1 MITDDSIPCVRTVK
15 TLSKIEM
22 IKCWVKNNQPFIVAG
37 SEGCGKEMVIQQ
49 AFNSIQNDVRLKQAI
64 IHCNSQINA
73 KQIIDKLHEFCVK
86 GTFAGGRIL
95 KPKECNRLVLF
106 LKDINLPMPDKYQT
120 TQAIS
125 LLQQILTHQGFYD
138 ENLEYIHLDE
148 KIQIVATM
156 NPIITAGKNKIST
169 RFTANTRIANFSSLD
184 QKEMTQ
190 IYSMLTIAY

>member
-1 MITDDSIPCVRTVK
+1 M
-15 TLSKIEM
+15 
-22 IKCWVKNNQPFIVAG
+22 
-37 SEGCGKEMVIQQ
+37 
-49 AFNSIQNDVRLKQAI
+49 
-64 IHCNSQINA
+64 
-73 KQIIDKLHEFCVK
+73 
-86 GTFAGGRIL
+86 

-184 QKEMTQ
+184 PKEMTQ
-190 IYSMLTIAY
+190 IYSVLTSAF